1 MWLLQKMKTKTY
13 QDKIYVFLLN
23 FQYFIKFMLL
33 WTQLKS
39 TLCQLY
45 SMNKSFVIRR
55 GSEITC
61 IRVAWPTHLYFQK
74 PDKFESVVRKNV
86 GIFIVIAQ
94 REVAARV
101 ANALSAIRHLCFL
114 IIVEPGHSVLQGASP
129 PWKIGVPPFSPAPP
143 QKIKNHLGPP
153 F

>member
-1 MWLLQKMKTKTY
+1 MYKSKKQQDQINIVQAQCDCYKKWKQRHIKTKY
-13 QDKIYVFLLN
+13 IYVFLLN

-45 SMNKSFVIRR
+45 SMSTAFVLRR

-86 GIFIVIAQ
+86 GIFIVIAR

-101 ANALSAIRHLCFL
+101 ANALSAIHHLCFL
-114 IIVEPGHSVLQGASP
+114 IIVEPA
-129 PWKIGVPPFSPAPP
+129 A
-143 QKIKNHLGPP
+143 
-153 F
+153 